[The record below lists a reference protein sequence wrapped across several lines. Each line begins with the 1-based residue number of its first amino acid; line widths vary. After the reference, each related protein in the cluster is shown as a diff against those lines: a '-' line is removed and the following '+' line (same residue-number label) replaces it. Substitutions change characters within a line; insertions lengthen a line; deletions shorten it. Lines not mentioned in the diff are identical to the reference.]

1 MVIRFKEIVTG
12 KMVIY
17 LLGIKR
23 FSSVK
28 ALFKFNI
35 IILKSVYLLDNTES
49 SSVIIMFIFSFGEVP
64 SYVTFLLYNA
74 KSLFVI

>member
-1 MVIRFKEIVTG
+1 MENKSSSEQNRMVIRFKEIVTG

-35 IILKSVYLLDNTES
+35 IILKSVYSFYS
-49 SSVIIMFIFSFGEVP
+49 S
-64 SYVTFLLYNA
+64 NA
-74 KSLFVI
+74 EFYDSIHDTAKYF

>member
-35 IILKSVYLLDNTES
+35 IILKSVNYSFYS
-49 SSVIIMFIFSFGEVP
+49 S
-64 SYVTFLLYNA
+64 NA
-74 KSLFVI
+74 EFYDSIHDTAKYF